1 MRSNV
6 FQVLV
11 ANAETTILAAGG
23 TVDSLANNQLGF
35 FNADTNLSFL
45 PAAGDLPRAF
55 YIAINNGGVIT
66 YSAGQEIQSKY
77 IYEVTKAVFSEG
89 VSETYQITIPGELP
103 CETDF
108 AVKIELFSQ
117 VIRQRIGTVQFTE
130 TFSGRTQ
137 LCTDCTDDCPTTGNG
152 VVAKAIISSM
162 VQSNLDLTVTVG
174 GVVLTEQ
181 NLETELAKI
190 TDANATDIVITV
202 ALPTYDT
209 TPSSSVN
216 NTYKGQRVVTGNV
229 SLIDGFS
236 GYALGTVTKTVDA
249 VASSGLGYD
258 IKQKEYFAGGW
269 NGRPGPYRVLQ
280 TTNLAMGGFV
290 YNAVD
295 ANEYDVF
302 SLTYDQFSTSGW
314 LEYLNNLQ
322 TTIAVLTGGALS
334 TALTTQLTAVATKS
348 NGIFIDTVTVPVPPV
363 GP

>member
-23 TVDSLANNQLGF
+23 TVDSLTNNQLGF

-45 PAAGDLPRAF
+45 PAAAGDLPRAF
-55 YIAINNGGVIT
+55 YIAINNGGKIT

-77 IYEVTKAVFSEG
+77 IYEVTRAVFSAG
-89 VSETYQITIPGELP
+89 VSETYTVTIPGELP
-103 CETDF
+103 CDTDF

-130 TFSGRTQ
+130 TFSGRSQ
-137 LCTDCTDDCPTTGNG
+137 SCTDCTEDCPTTGNG
-152 VVAKAIISSM
+152 VVAKAIIASM
-162 VQSNLDLTVTVG
+162 VQSNLGLSVTVG
-174 GVVLTEQ
+174 GTLLTPQ
-181 NLETELAKI
+181 NLATQLALI

-202 ALPTYDT
+202 ALPVYPV
-209 TPSSSVN
+209 TPSSTVN
-216 NTYKGQRVVTGNV
+216 NTYKGQRVVTGLI
-229 SLIDGFS
+229 SLLDGFS
-236 GYALGTVTKTVDA
+236 SYALGAVTKTVTA
-249 VASSGLGYD
+249 KASSGLGYD

-280 TTNLAMGGFV
+280 TTNLALPGFV

-295 ANEYDVF
+295 TNQYDVY

-322 TTIAVLTGGALS
+322 TTIAVLQGGALS
-334 TALTTQLTAVATKS
+334 TALATQLTAVATKS
-348 NGIFIDTVTVPVPPV
+348 NGVYINTAS
-363 GP
+363 